1 MYYSNYII
9 NHSIIPD
16 KRLVQHVAANVVKLL
31 VPVPALRLGAVR
43 ELYSKR
49 SARLRILHPPVYCI
63 LGAVVSSRR
72 CSGRCSGKPHGHFAT
87 TYTTQW

>member
-43 ELYSKR
+43 AL
-49 SARLRILHPPVYCI
+49 VCVFCI
-63 LGAVVSSRR
+63 L
-72 CSGRCSGKPHGHFAT
+72 
-87 TYTTQW
+87 